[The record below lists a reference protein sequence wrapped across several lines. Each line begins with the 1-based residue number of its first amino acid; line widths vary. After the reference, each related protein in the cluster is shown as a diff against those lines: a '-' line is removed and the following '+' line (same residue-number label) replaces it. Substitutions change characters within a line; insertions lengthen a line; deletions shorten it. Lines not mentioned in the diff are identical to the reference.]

1 MNSKSIQML
10 AIVTAVVMVS
20 AVVGF
25 AANQIAEA
33 RQYASANGGSANGG
47 SANGG
52 KGVGIGG
59 DAKANGGDGGNATEW

>member
-25 AANQIAEA
+25 AASQIAEA
-33 RQYASANGGSANGG
+33 LDNTPVQTVA
-47 SANGG
+47 
-52 KGVGIGG
+52 VQ
-59 DAKANGGDGGNATEW
+59 TVEVQTVE